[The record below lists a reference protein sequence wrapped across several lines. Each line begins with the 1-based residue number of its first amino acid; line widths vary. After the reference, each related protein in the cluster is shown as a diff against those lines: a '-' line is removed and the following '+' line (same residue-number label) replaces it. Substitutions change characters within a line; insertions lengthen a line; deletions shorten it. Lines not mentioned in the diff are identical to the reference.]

1 MSPLDLCEIQWN
13 CSRVL
18 SVNTPTLS
26 THRFTIKSLCQHT
39 HTHPCPSLV
48 FRSCPAM
55 LPLLSNRCVMH
66 CKQRSG
72 YAVYTRVPRDR
83 DRETEPWTGSL
94 SLTLHTINQLH
105 DALLTRKVLIKHDD
119 LRFAMA
125 SPPFFPPE
133 PPGL

>member
-1 MSPLDLCEIQWN
+1 
-13 CSRVL
+13 
-18 SVNTPTLS
+18 
-26 THRFTIKSLCQHT
+26 
-39 HTHPCPSLV
+39 
-48 FRSCPAM
+48 M

-125 SPPFFPPE
+125 SPPFSPLNRLAYSAVFPVSVLPH
-133 PPGL
+133 LLLIQSLHA